1 MTFNH
6 LVLVGGGHSNVL
18 LMHKWLMKPNL
29 MPNYPITIISRDSHL
44 VYSAKFPSVV
54 ANSISLEESLI
65 DIASFAKSVKVAF
78 IQDEVKNIQFKKNK
92 IILKDR
98 PAITYSNIVINCGSR
113 TKVSKQFEDLVQK
126 KIAFPIKPFF
136 ESYKYILEED
146 KFDYY
151 NELPFVIVGSG
162 LAAVEIAFAL
172 RKRWKYR
179 PLILVCK
186 LQKISDQ
193 FIFWLKKFK
202 IILKPDVNFKYKRI
216 LLCTGNA
223 PHPWIE
229 NNYLR
234 LDAKGKIITNPTL
247 RINEFPNVYAIG
259 DCAYSG
265 KSQLNSSG
273 ILAVKAVKSLSE
285 NIKHDLN
292 RKKLKKWY
300 PQKKGLQL
308 VNLFNDSNQSAFAVY
323 GQLIFGP
330 NINLWKLKNKL
341 DNDFLAKL
349 KPPAMRIDSLKENIA
364 CRGCASKVSKD
375 ILNKALTKS
384 QLINFVDNAEDASEI
399 FSNEKEIILQSVDGF
414 PALVSDPWLNA
425 RITTLHAC
433 SDLWA
438 CGAKLSSAQVL
449 ISLPKVNYQF
459 QEYLF
464 SQSLKAIKFTI
475 EELGGVLLG
484 GHTFETRNFA
494 TKPYEFGMDI
504 SLSVQGIIK
513 EGKKPWK
520 KNGLEAGDILLLSR
534 PLGVGIIFAAQM
546 QNINLLN
553 STELLYK
560 RLRSSQQILVDQ
572 IYQLQE
578 KLGENIINAATDIT
592 GFGFIGHLQEM
603 INSSNIQRKKCNINQ
618 IKAVLNL
625 MAFNTYPNVMKLIRK
640 GVKSTL
646 FDGNKKIYD
655 EILKKEFSRRE
666 IVFDKEKD
674 LSMDKINEIIELL
687 LDPQTCGPLLI
698 SCKPKYEKYFK
709 NNWYKV
715 GRICEKDI

>member
-18 LMHKWLMKPNL
+18 LMRKWLMQPNL
-29 MPNYPITIISRDSHL
+29 MPNHPITIISRDSHL
-44 VYSAKFPSVV
+44 VYSAKFPSVI
-54 ANSISLEESLI
+54 ANLISLEESLI

-78 IQDEVKNIQFKKNK
+78 IQEEVKNIEFKHNK
-92 IILKDR
+92 IIFKSR
-98 PAITYSNIVINCGSR
+98 PAISYSDLVINCGSR
-113 TKVSKQFEDLVQK
+113 TKVSKEFEELVQK
-126 KIAFPIKPFF
+126 KIAFPIKPFY

-146 KFDYY
+146 QFDSYD
-151 NELPFVIVGSG
+151 ELPFVIIGSG

-172 RKRWKYR
+172 RKRWKHR

-186 LQKISDQ
+186 LQKLSDK

-202 IILKPDVNFKYKRI
+202 IILKPKINFNYKKI

-223 PHPWIE
+223 PHHWIE

-234 LDAKGKIITNPTL
+234 LDSRGRIITNSTL
-247 RINEFPNVYAIG
+247 RSEQFSNIYAIG

-273 ILAVKAVKSLSE
+273 ILAVKAVKRLSE
-285 NIKHDLN
+285 NIKNNLN
-292 RKKLKKWY
+292 KKRLKKWY
-300 PQKKGLQL
+300 PQKKGLQI

-323 GQLIFGP
+323 GKLTIGP

-349 KPPAMRIDSLKENIA
+349 KPPIMRIDSIKENID
-364 CRGCASKVSKD
+364 CRGCASKVSQD
-375 ILNKALTKS
+375 ILNKALRNS
-384 QLINFVDNAEDASEI
+384 QLINFVDNTEDASEI
-399 FSNEKEIILQSVDGF
+399 FKNEKEIILQSIDGF

-449 ISLPKVNYQF
+449 ISLPKVNDEF
-459 QEYLF
+459 QDYLF
-464 SQSLKAIKFTI
+464 SQSLKSIKFTI
-475 EELGGVLLG
+475 EELGGELLG
-484 GHTFETRNFA
+484 GHTFETRNFVA
-494 TKPYEFGMDI
+494 KPYEFGMDI

-513 EGKKPWK
+513 NGKKPWK
-520 KNGLEAGDILLLSR
+520 KNGLKSGDILLLSR

-546 QNINLLN
+546 QNINLFN
-553 STELLYK
+553 STNLVYK
-560 RLRSSQQILVDQ
+560 SLRTSQQFLLDQ
-572 IYQLQE
+572 IYQLQDN
-578 KLGENIINAATDIT
+578 LGENIINAATDIT
-592 GFGFIGHLQEM
+592 GFGFIGHLKEM
-603 INSSNIQRKKCNINQ
+603 VKSSNLQRKSHNLNE

-625 MAFNTYPNVMKLIRK
+625 MSFNTYPNVMELIRK

-655 EILKKEFSRRE
+655 EIIEKEFAQRE
-666 IVFDKEKD
+666 IIFDLEED
-674 LSMDKINEIIELL
+674 LSTGKISDKIELL

-715 GRICEKDI
+715 GRICDKDI